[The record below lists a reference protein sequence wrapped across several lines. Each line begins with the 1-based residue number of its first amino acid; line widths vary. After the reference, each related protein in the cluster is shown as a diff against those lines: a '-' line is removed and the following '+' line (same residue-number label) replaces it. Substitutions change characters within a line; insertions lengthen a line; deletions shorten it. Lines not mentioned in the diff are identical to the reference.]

1 MVALADRP
9 VGVSGAPTGS
19 APERRVATGRGGAA
33 APAAWGRASGGERA
47 PHAYWR
53 RWRPWAAP
61 RVRLGACVRPQ
72 TRLELALCALF
83 RCQREWPAGALVA
96 RLADAPRGSDDNR
109 ALDGRPCAGPLRPL
123 GRGAAWDALSDW
135 LARGLVVE
143 CAPARRALVP
153 GTVAASRDVIAD
165 AGATAEPA
173 RSPG

>member
-1 MVALADRP
+1 M
-9 VGVSGAPTGS
+9 
-19 APERRVATGRGGAA
+19 
-33 APAAWGRASGGERA
+33 
-47 PHAYWR
+47 
-53 RWRPWAAP
+53 
-61 RVRLGACVRPQ
+61 RLGARVRPQ

-96 RLADAPRGSDDNR
+96 RLAEAPRGSDDNR